1 MNLSDLKINPLF
13 ENLLPPLSDE
23 EFLGLEA
30 DIVKRQRIL
39 SPILVWSKTN
49 EIIDGHN
56 RRKILIAHK
65 MDTDNITTMDFET
78 ESEVM
83 RWIVDSQFA
92 KRNLKK
98 SEKVMLLAKVEEQIA
113 KEAEAKVAESGKLYG
128 KGHPKVTANLPQP
141 NEEKKRNDTTAGQ
154 MAKKIGVSEKTYRA
168 MRTVVQKGTPDQIA
182 RMDRGGRGNSPSA
195 IAKEIKE
202 GIPDGHRKCI
212 HCGAIKKEA
221 EFKPHENTCKE
232 CRNKMDRERKAK
244 KDHAE
249 AVNEEEKELP
259 GHIEKEK
266 TLKKPFAN
274 SYAPRSDYYS
284 ANAVVEWTFKD
295 IEAEISGKF
304 EEAFSATQTV
314 LKEHAH
320 DIFSERENVLK
331 LADLIHK
338 LGSHVF
344 FLEREIRNESD
355 SQGEE
360 TDATE

>member
-1 MNLSDLKINPLF
+1 MNLSDLKVNPLF

-113 KEAEAKVAESGKLYG
+113 KEAATHVGGRPRKGEKL
-128 KGHPKVTANLPQP
+128 TANLPQVS
-141 NEEKKRNDTTAGQ
+141 EGKKRTDTTAGQ

-168 MRTVVQKGTPDQIA
+168 MRTVVQKGTPEQIA

-195 IAKEIKE
+195 IEKEIKE

-212 HCGAIKKEA
+212 HCGAIKTEA

-244 KDHAE
+244 KDVAE
-249 AVNEEEKELP
+249 AVNEEEKEP
-259 GHIEKEK
+259 PRHIEKEK
-266 TLKKPFAN
+266 TSKKPFAN

-320 DIFSERENVLK
+320 DIFSKRENVLK

-360 TDATE
+360 ADATE